1 MRNTNG
7 SKNGP
12 YFDPVGRLMQLLHA
26 PQIWALLISG
36 CGRHAAIKGGVR
48 RLRPLD
54 EATDPRMM
62 KSYKS
67 KRGT

>member
-1 MRNTNG
+1 
-7 SKNGP
+7 
-12 YFDPVGRLMQLLHA
+12 MQLLHA

-67 KRGT
+67 KRGM